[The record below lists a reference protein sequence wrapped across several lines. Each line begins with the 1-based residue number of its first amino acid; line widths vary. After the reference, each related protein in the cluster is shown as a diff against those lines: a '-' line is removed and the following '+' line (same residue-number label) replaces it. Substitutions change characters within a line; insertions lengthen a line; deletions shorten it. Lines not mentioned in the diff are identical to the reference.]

1 MTARETAMT
10 PAARSGLAILLGT
23 FVILAL
29 IALPA
34 LAYQYPLSS
43 IDIRDAFL
51 IGNRNDDLTAALFAK
66 YSRTLP
72 APETGPYV
80 AQIELDT
87 PYLQIA
93 RRATGALNYN
103 SLDAVQEFQ
112 DKPLVFQVHVKFYF
126 TSTYMPLPVTHTE
139 GIPLNAPGYPD
150 FWNDFKVCLIQD
162 KEVRPKSSGGAAIF
176 PMWGADGYGPPPS
189 PIGGR
194 IDVDYDP
201 AKIDTADAMVEV
213 RTPDGQDIEVPF
225 DLSRLQ

>member
-1 MTARETAMT
+1 MRSD
-10 PAARSGLAILLGT
+10 ARSGLAILLGT
-23 FVILAL
+23 FVILML

-43 IDIRDAFL
+43 IDIRDAFF

-72 APETGPYV
+72 APETGAHV
-80 AQIELDT
+80 ARIELDT

-93 RRATGALNYN
+93 RRAKGALNYD

-112 DKPLVFQVHVKFYF
+112 DKPMVFRVHVEFYF
-126 TSTYMPLPVTHTE
+126 TATYMPLPVTHTE
-139 GIPLNAPGYPD
+139 GIPLETPSYPD
-150 FWNDFKVCLIQD
+150 FWNDFKVRLIQD
-162 KEVRPKSSGGAAIF
+162 KEVRPKSTGGAAIF

-194 IDVDYDP
+194 IDVDFDP
-201 AKIDTADAMVEV
+201 AKIDTADATVEV
-213 RTPDGQDIEVPF
+213 LTPDGQDVIAPF

>member
-1 MTARETAMT
+1 MK

-23 FVILAL
+23 FVILML

-51 IGNRNDDLTAALFAK
+51 IGNRNDDLTATLFSK

-72 APETGPYV
+72 APETGAYV
-80 AQIELDT
+80 SEIELDT

-93 RRATGALNYN
+93 RRAKGTLNYD

-112 DKPLVFQVHVKFYF
+112 NQPMVFRVHVKFYF
-126 TSTYMPLPVTHTE
+126 TSTYLPLPVTHTE
-139 GIPLNAPGYPD
+139 GIPIETPSYPD
-150 FWNDFKVCLIQD
+150 FWNDFKVRLIQD
-162 KEVRPKSSGGAAIF
+162 KEVRPKSTAGTAIF

-201 AKIDTADAMVEV
+201 TKIDTADATVEV
-213 RTPDGQDIEVPF
+213 LTPDGQDIQVPF

>member
-1 MTARETAMT
+1 MK
-10 PAARSGLAILLGT
+10 PATRSGLVILLST
-23 FVILAL
+23 FAILAL

-43 IDIRDAFL
+43 IDIRDAFF

-80 AQIELDT
+80 AEIELDT
-87 PYLQIA
+87 PFLQVA
-93 RRATGALNYN
+93 RRAEGAVNYD

-112 DKPLVFQVHVKFYF
+112 NKPMVFRVHVKFYF
-126 TSTYMPLPVTHTE
+126 TSSYMPLPVAHTE
-139 GIPLNAPGYPD
+139 GIPMQTPSYSD
-150 FWNDFKVCLIQD
+150 FWNDFKVRLIQD
-162 KEVRPKSSGGAAIF
+162 KEVRPKSSVGAAIF
-176 PMWGADGYGPPPS
+176 PMWGADGDGPPPS

-201 AKIDTADAMVEV
+201 AKIDTADATVEV
-213 RTPDGQDIEVPF
+213 LTPDGQDIVVPF

>member
-1 MTARETAMT
+1 MK
-10 PAARSGLAILLGT
+10 PAARSGLVILLST
-23 FVILAL
+23 FAILAL
-29 IALPA
+29 ITLPA

-43 IDIRDAFL
+43 IDIRDAFF

-80 AQIELDT
+80 AEIELDT
-87 PYLQIA
+87 PFLQVA
-93 RRATGALNYN
+93 RRAEGAVNYD

-112 DKPLVFQVHVKFYF
+112 SKPMEFRVHVKFYF
-126 TSTYMPLPVTHTE
+126 TSTYMPLPVAHTE
-139 GIPLNAPGYPD
+139 GIPVETPSYQD
-150 FWNDFKVCLIQD
+150 FWNDFKVRLIQD
-162 KEVRPKSSGGAAIF
+162 KEVRPKSTAGAAIF
-176 PMWGADGYGPPPS
+176 PMWGADGDGPPPS

-201 AKIDTADAMVEV
+201 EKIDTADVTVEV
-213 RTPDGQDIEVPF
+213 ITPDGQDIVVPF

>member
-1 MTARETAMT
+1 MKA
-10 PAARSGLAILLGT
+10 AARSGLAILAGT
-23 FVILAL
+23 FLVLTL

-72 APETGPYV
+72 VPETGPYV

-93 RRATGALNYN
+93 RRAKGALNYD

-112 DKPLVFQVHVKFYF
+112 DKPMVFRVHVTFYF

-139 GIPLNAPGYPD
+139 GIPMNTPAYTD
-150 FWNDFKVCLIQD
+150 FWSDFKVRLVQD
-162 KEVRPKSSGGAAIF
+162 KEVRPKSTGGAAIF

-194 IDVDYDP
+194 IDVEYDP
-201 AKIDTADAMVEV
+201 AKVDTADATVEV
-213 RTPDGQDIEVPF
+213 LTPDGQDIEVPF
-225 DLSRLQ
+225 NLSQLQ

>member
-1 MTARETAMT
+1 MK
-10 PAARSGLAILLGT
+10 PATRSGLAALLGT
-23 FVILAL
+23 LVILAL

-43 IDIRDAFL
+43 IDIRDAFF

-80 AQIELDT
+80 AEIDLDT
-87 PYLQIA
+87 PFLQVA
-93 RRATGALNYN
+93 RRAEGAVNYD

-112 DKPLVFQVHVKFYF
+112 SKPMVFRVHVKFYF
-126 TSTYMPLPVTHTE
+126 TSTYMPLPVAHTE
-139 GIPLNAPGYPD
+139 GIPMQTPSYSD
-150 FWNDFKVCLIQD
+150 FWNDFKVRLIQD
-162 KEVRPKSSGGAAIF
+162 KEVRQKSSVGAAIF
-176 PMWGADGYGPPPS
+176 PMWGADGDGPPPS

-201 AKIDTADAMVEV
+201 AKIDTADATVEV
-213 RTPDGQDIEVPF
+213 LTPDGQDIVVPF

>member
-1 MTARETAMT
+1 MSL
-10 PAARSGLAILLGT
+10 AARSGFAILLGT
-23 FVILAL
+23 FVILML

-43 IDIRDAFL
+43 IDFRDAFF

-72 APETGPYV
+72 APETGAHV
-80 AQIELDT
+80 ARIELDT

-93 RRATGALNYN
+93 RRAKGALNYD

-112 DKPLVFQVHVKFYF
+112 DKPMVFRVRVEFYF
-126 TSTYMPLPVTHTE
+126 TATYMPLPVTHTE
-139 GIPLNAPGYPD
+139 GIPLETPSYPD
-150 FWNDFKVCLIQD
+150 FWNDFKVRLIQD
-162 KEVRPKSSGGAAIF
+162 KEVRPKSTGGAAIF

-194 IDVDYDP
+194 IDVDFDP
-201 AKIDTADAMVEV
+201 AKIDTADATVEV
-213 RTPDGQDIEVPF
+213 LTPDGQDVVVPF

>member
-1 MTARETAMT
+1 MRSD
-10 PAARSGLAILLGT
+10 ARSGFAILLGT
-23 FVILAL
+23 FVILML

-43 IDIRDAFL
+43 IDIRDAFF

-72 APETGPYV
+72 APETGAHV

-93 RRATGALNYN
+93 RRAKGALNYD

-112 DKPLVFQVHVKFYF
+112 DKPMVFRVRVEFYF
-126 TSTYMPLPVTHTE
+126 TATYMPLPVTHTE
-139 GIPLNAPGYPD
+139 GIPLETPSYPD
-150 FWNDFKVCLIQD
+150 FWNDFKVRLIQD
-162 KEVRPKSSGGAAIF
+162 KEVRPKSTGGAAIF

-194 IDVDYDP
+194 IDVDFDP
-201 AKIDTADAMVEV
+201 AKIDTADATVEV
-213 RTPDGQDIEVPF
+213 LTPDGQDVVVPF

>member
-1 MTARETAMT
+1 MK
-10 PAARSGLAILLGT
+10 PATRSGLAALLGT
-23 FVILAL
+23 LVILAL

-43 IDIRDAFL
+43 IDIRDAFF

-80 AQIELDT
+80 AEIDLDT
-87 PYLQIA
+87 PFLQVA
-93 RRATGALNYN
+93 RRAEGAVNYD

-112 DKPLVFQVHVKFYF
+112 SKPMVFRVHVKFYF
-126 TSTYMPLPVTHTE
+126 TSTYMPLPVAHTE
-139 GIPLNAPGYPD
+139 GIPMETPSYPD
-150 FWNDFKVCLIQD
+150 FWNDFKVRLIQD
-162 KEVRPKSSGGAAIF
+162 KEVRQKSSVGAAIF
-176 PMWGADGYGPPPS
+176 PMWGADGDGPPPS

-194 IDVDYDP
+194 IDVDYNP
-201 AKIDTADAMVEV
+201 AKIDTADATVEV
-213 RTPDGQDIEVPF
+213 LTPDGQDIVVPF

>member
-1 MTARETAMT
+1 MR
-10 PAARSGLAILLGT
+10 PAARSGLAILPGT

-93 RRATGALNYN
+93 RRAKGALNYD

-112 DKPLVFQVHVKFYF
+112 DKTMVFRVHVKFYF
-126 TSTYMPLPVTHTE
+126 TSTYMPVPLTHTE
-139 GIPLNAPGYPD
+139 GIPLNPPAYGD
-150 FWNDFKVCLIQD
+150 FWNDFKVRLIQD
-162 KEVRPKSSGGAAIF
+162 KEVHPKSSGGAAIF
-176 PMWGADGYGPPPS
+176 PMWGADGYGPPPA

-201 AKIDTADAMVEV
+201 AKIDTADATVEV
-213 RTPDGQDIEVPF
+213 VTPDGQDIVVPF

>member
-1 MTARETAMT
+1 MK
-10 PAARSGLAILLGT
+10 PATRSGLAILLGT
-23 FVILAL
+23 FLILTL
-29 IALPA
+29 ITLPA

-66 YSRTLP
+66 YSRTLA

-93 RRATGALNYN
+93 RRAKGAVNYD

-112 DKPLVFQVHVKFYF
+112 DKPMVFRVHVKFYF
-126 TSTYMPLPVTHTE
+126 TSTYAPVPLTHTE
-139 GIPLNAPGYPD
+139 GIPLNTPAYGD
-150 FWNDFKVCLIQD
+150 FWSDFKVRLIQD
-162 KEVRPKSSGGAAIF
+162 KDVRPKSSSGAAIF
-176 PMWGADGYGPPPS
+176 PMWGADGYGPPPA

-201 AKIDTADAMVEV
+201 AKIDTADATVEV
-213 RTPDGQDIEVPF
+213 LTPDGQDIVVPF

>member
-1 MTARETAMT
+1 MK
-10 PAARSGLAILLGT
+10 PATRSGLAALLGT
-23 FVILAL
+23 LVILAL

-43 IDIRDAFL
+43 IDIRDAFF

-80 AQIELDT
+80 AEIELDT
-87 PYLQIA
+87 PFLQVA
-93 RRATGALNYN
+93 RRAEGAVNYD

-112 DKPLVFQVHVKFYF
+112 NKPMVFRVHVKFYF
-126 TSTYMPLPVTHTE
+126 TSSYMPLPVAHTE
-139 GIPLNAPGYPD
+139 GIPMQTPSYSD
-150 FWNDFKVCLIQD
+150 FWNDFKVRLIQD
-162 KEVRPKSSGGAAIF
+162 KEVRPKSSVGAAIF
-176 PMWGADGYGPPPS
+176 PMWGADGDGPPPS

-201 AKIDTADAMVEV
+201 AKIDTADATVEV
-213 RTPDGQDIEVPF
+213 LTPDGQDIVVPF

>member
-1 MTARETAMT
+1 MRSD
-10 PAARSGLAILLGT
+10 ARSGLPILLGT
-23 FVILAL
+23 FVILML

-43 IDIRDAFL
+43 IDIRDAFF

-72 APETGPYV
+72 APETGAHV
-80 AQIELDT
+80 ARIELDT

-93 RRATGALNYN
+93 RRAKGALNYD

-112 DKPLVFQVHVKFYF
+112 DKPMVFRVHVEFYF
-126 TSTYMPLPVTHTE
+126 TATYMPLPVTHTE
-139 GIPLNAPGYPD
+139 GIPLETPSYPD
-150 FWNDFKVCLIQD
+150 FWNDFKVRLIQD
-162 KEVRPKSSGGAAIF
+162 KEVRPKSTGGAAIF

-194 IDVDYDP
+194 IDVDFDP
-201 AKIDTADAMVEV
+201 AKIDTADATVEV
-213 RTPDGQDIEVPF
+213 LTPDGQDVVVPF

>member
-1 MTARETAMT
+1 MK
-10 PAARSGLAILLGT
+10 PAARSGLVVLFAT
-23 FVILAL
+23 FVIVLM

-51 IGNRNDDLTAALFAK
+51 IGNRNDDLTAALFSK

-72 APETGPYV
+72 APATGPYV

-93 RRATGALNYN
+93 RRAKGALNYD

-112 DKPLVFQVHVKFYF
+112 DKPMVFRVHVKFYF
-126 TSTYMPLPVTHTE
+126 TSTYMPVPLTLTE
-139 GIPLNAPGYPD
+139 GIPLNTPAYPD
-150 FWNDFKVCLIQD
+150 FWNDFKVRLIQD
-162 KEVRPKSSGGAAIF
+162 NEVRPKSSGGAAIF
-176 PMWGADGYGPPPS
+176 PMWGADGYGPPPA

-201 AKIDTADAMVEV
+201 AKIDTADATVEV
-213 RTPDGQDIEVPF
+213 LTPDGQDIVVPF
-225 DLSRLQ
+225 ELSRLQ

>member
-1 MTARETAMT
+1 MK
-10 PAARSGLAILLGT
+10 PAARSGLVILLAT

-34 LAYQYPLSS
+34 QAYQYPLSS

-51 IGNRNDDLTAALFAK
+51 IGNRNDDLTAALFDK

-87 PYLQIA
+87 PYLQVA
-93 RRATGALNYN
+93 RRAKGAMNYD

-112 DKPLVFQVHVKFYF
+112 DKPMVFRVHVKFYF
-126 TSTYMPLPVTHTE
+126 TATYLPVPVTHTE
-139 GIPLNAPGYPD
+139 GIPLNTPAYGD
-150 FWNDFKVCLIQD
+150 FWRDFKVRLIQD

-176 PMWGADGYGPPPS
+176 PMWGADGYGPPPA

-201 AKIDTADAMVEV
+201 AKIDTADATVEV
-213 RTPDGQDIEVPF
+213 ITPDGQDIEVPF

>member
-1 MTARETAMT
+1 MK
-10 PAARSGLAILLGT
+10 PAARSGLVILLST
-23 FVILAL
+23 FAIVAL

-43 IDIRDAFL
+43 TDIRDAFF
-51 IGNRNDDLTAALFAK
+51 IGNRNDDLTAALFSK

-80 AQIELDT
+80 AEIDLDT
-87 PYLQIA
+87 PFLQVA
-93 RRATGALNYN
+93 RRAEGAVNYD

-112 DKPLVFQVHVKFYF
+112 NRPMVFRVHVKFYF
-126 TSTYMPLPVTHTE
+126 TSTYMPLPVAHTE
-139 GIPLNAPGYPD
+139 GIPLETPSYTD
-150 FWNDFKVCLIQD
+150 FWNDFKVRLIQD
-162 KEVRPKSSGGAAIF
+162 EEVRPKSTVGAAIF
-176 PMWGADGYGPPPS
+176 PMWGADGDGPPPS

-201 AKIDTADAMVEV
+201 AKIDTADATVEV
-213 RTPDGQDIEVPF
+213 ITPDGQDIVVPF

>member
-1 MTARETAMT
+1 MSL
-10 PAARSGLAILLGT
+10 AARSGFAILLGT
-23 FVILAL
+23 FVILML

-43 IDIRDAFL
+43 IDIRDAFF

-72 APETGPYV
+72 APETGAHV

-93 RRATGALNYN
+93 RRAKGALNYD

-112 DKPLVFQVHVKFYF
+112 DKPMVFRVRVEFYF
-126 TSTYMPLPVTHTE
+126 TATYMPLPVTHTE
-139 GIPLNAPGYPD
+139 GIPLETPSYPD
-150 FWNDFKVCLIQD
+150 FWNDFKVRLIQD
-162 KEVRPKSSGGAAIF
+162 KEVRPKSTGGAAIF

-194 IDVDYDP
+194 IDVDFDP
-201 AKIDTADAMVEV
+201 TKIDTADATVEV
-213 RTPDGQDIEVPF
+213 LTPDGQDVVVPF

>member
-1 MTARETAMT
+1 MSL
-10 PAARSGLAILLGT
+10 AARSGFAILLGT
-23 FVILAL
+23 FVILML

-43 IDIRDAFL
+43 IDIRDAFF

-72 APETGPYV
+72 APETGAHV
-80 AQIELDT
+80 ARIELDT

-93 RRATGALNYN
+93 RRAKGALNYD

-112 DKPLVFQVHVKFYF
+112 DKPMVFRVHVEFYF
-126 TSTYMPLPVTHTE
+126 TATYMPLPVTHTE
-139 GIPLNAPGYPD
+139 GIPLETPSYPD
-150 FWNDFKVCLIQD
+150 FWNDFKVRLIQD
-162 KEVRPKSSGGAAIF
+162 KEVRPKSTGGAAIF

-194 IDVDYDP
+194 IDVDFDP
-201 AKIDTADAMVEV
+201 AKIDTADATVEV
-213 RTPDGQDIEVPF
+213 LTPDGQDVIAPF

>member
-1 MTARETAMT
+1 MKR
-10 PAARSGLAILLGT
+10 AAGSSLVILFGRS
-23 FVILAL
+23 VILAL

-93 RRATGALNYN
+93 RRAKGALNYD

-112 DKPLVFQVHVKFYF
+112 DKPMLFRVHVKFYF
-126 TSTYMPLPVTHTE
+126 TSTYAPAPLTHTE
-139 GIPLNAPGYPD
+139 GIPLNAPAYGD
-150 FWNDFKVCLIQD
+150 FWNDFKVRLIQD
-162 KEVRPKSSGGAAIF
+162 KEVRPKSSAGAAIF
-176 PMWGADGYGPPPS
+176 PMWGADGYGPPPA

-201 AKIDTADAMVEV
+201 AKIDTADATVEV
-213 RTPDGQDIEVPF
+213 LTPDGQDIVVPF

>member
-1 MTARETAMT
+1 MK
-10 PAARSGLAILLGT
+10 PAARSGLVVPFGM
-23 FVILAL
+23 FVIVLM

-51 IGNRNDDLTAALFAK
+51 IGNRNDDLTAALFSK

-72 APETGPYV
+72 APETGAYV

-93 RRATGALNYN
+93 RRAKGALNYD

-112 DKPLVFQVHVKFYF
+112 DKPMVFRVHVKFYF
-126 TSTYMPLPVTHTE
+126 TSTYMPVPVTHTE
-139 GIPLNAPGYPD
+139 GIPLNTPGYPG
-150 FWNDFKVCLIQD
+150 FWNDFKVRLIQD
-162 KEVRPKSSGGAAIF
+162 KEVRPKSTEGAAIF

-201 AKIDTADAMVEV
+201 EKIDTADATVEV
-213 RTPDGQDIEVPF
+213 ITPDGQDILVPF
-225 DLSRLQ
+225 NLSQLQ

>member
-1 MTARETAMT
+1 MRSD
-10 PAARSGLAILLGT
+10 ARSGLAILLGT
-23 FVILAL
+23 FVILML

-43 IDIRDAFL
+43 IDIRDAFF

-72 APETGPYV
+72 APETGAHV
-80 AQIELDT
+80 ARIELDT

-93 RRATGALNYN
+93 RRAKGALNYD

-112 DKPLVFQVHVKFYF
+112 DKPMVFRVRVEFYF
-126 TSTYMPLPVTHTE
+126 TATYMPLPVTHTE
-139 GIPLNAPGYPD
+139 GIPLETPSYPD
-150 FWNDFKVCLIQD
+150 FWNDFKVRLIQD
-162 KEVRPKSSGGAAIF
+162 KEVRPKSTGGAAIF

-194 IDVDYDP
+194 IDVDFDP
-201 AKIDTADAMVEV
+201 AKIDTADATVEV
-213 RTPDGQDIEVPF
+213 LTPDGQDVIAPF

>member
-1 MTARETAMT
+1 VK
-10 PAARSGLAILLGT
+10 PATRSGLALVLGT

-29 IALPA
+29 VALPA

-93 RRATGALNYN
+93 RRAKGALNYD

-112 DKPLVFQVHVKFYF
+112 DKPMVFRVHVKFYF
-126 TSTYMPLPVTHTE
+126 TSTYMPVPLTHTE
-139 GIPLNAPGYPD
+139 GIPLNTPAYGD
-150 FWNDFKVCLIQD
+150 FWNDFKVRLIQD
-162 KEVRPKSSGGAAIF
+162 KEVHSKSFGGAAIF
-176 PMWGADGYGPPPS
+176 PMWGADGYGPPPA

-201 AKIDTADAMVEV
+201 AKIDTADATVEV
-213 RTPDGQDIEVPF
+213 ITPDGQDIEVPF
-225 DLSRLQ
+225 DLSQLQ

>member
-1 MTARETAMT
+1 MKR
-10 PAARSGLAILLGT
+10 AAGSGLVILFGT
-23 FVILAL
+23 SVILAL

-43 IDIRDAFL
+43 IDIRDAFF

-80 AQIELDT
+80 AEIELDT

-93 RRATGALNYN
+93 RRAKGALNYD

-112 DKPLVFQVHVKFYF
+112 DKPMLFRVHVKFYF
-126 TSTYMPLPVTHTE
+126 TSTYVPVPLTHTE
-139 GIPLNAPGYPD
+139 GIPLNAPAYGD
-150 FWNDFKVCLIQD
+150 FWNDFKVRLIQD
-162 KEVRPKSSGGAAIF
+162 KEVRPKSSAGAAIF
-176 PMWGADGYGPPPS
+176 PMWGADGYGPPPA

-201 AKIDTADAMVEV
+201 AKIDTADATVEV
-213 RTPDGQDIEVPF
+213 LTPDGQDIVVPF

>member
-1 MTARETAMT
+1 MSL
-10 PAARSGLAILLGT
+10 AARSGFAILLGT
-23 FVILAL
+23 FVILML

-43 IDIRDAFL
+43 IDIRDAFF

-72 APETGPYV
+72 APETGAHV

-93 RRATGALNYN
+93 RRAKGALNYD

-112 DKPLVFQVHVKFYF
+112 DKPMVFRVRVEFYF
-126 TSTYMPLPVTHTE
+126 TATYMPLPVTHTE
-139 GIPLNAPGYPD
+139 GIPVETPSYPD
-150 FWNDFKVCLIQD
+150 FWNDFKVRLIQD
-162 KEVRPKSSGGAAIF
+162 KEVRPKSTGGAAIF

-194 IDVDYDP
+194 IDVDFDP
-201 AKIDTADAMVEV
+201 AKIDTADATVEV
-213 RTPDGQDIEVPF
+213 LTPDGQDVVVPF

>member
-1 MTARETAMT
+1 MK

-23 FVILAL
+23 FVILML

-51 IGNRNDDLTAALFAK
+51 IGNRNDDLTVALLSK

-93 RRATGALNYN
+93 RRANGALNYD

-112 DKPLVFQVHVKFYF
+112 DKPMVFQVHVKFYF
-126 TSTYMPLPVTHTE
+126 TSTYMPLPVTPTE
-139 GIPLNAPGYPD
+139 GIPLNTPGYPD
-150 FWNDFKVCLIQD
+150 FWNDFKVRLMQD
-162 KEVRPKSSGGAAIF
+162 KEVRPKSSAGAALF
-176 PMWGADGYGPPPS
+176 PLWGSDGNGPPPS

-194 IDVDYDP
+194 IDMEYDP
-201 AKIDTADAMVEV
+201 EKIDTADATVEV
-213 RTPDGQDIEVPF
+213 ITPDGQDIIVPF
-225 DLSRLQ
+225 ELSRLQ

>member
-1 MTARETAMT
+1 MK
-10 PAARSGLAILLGT
+10 PAARSGFVILLGT
-23 FVILAL
+23 FATLML

-51 IGNRNDDLTAALFAK
+51 IGNRNDDLTAALFSK

-87 PYLQIA
+87 PYLQVA
-93 RRATGALNYN
+93 RRAKGALNYD
-103 SLDAVQEFQ
+103 SLDAVQEFR
-112 DKPLVFQVHVKFYF
+112 DKPMVFQVHVKFYF
-126 TSTYMPLPVTHTE
+126 TSTYMPVPDTHTE
-139 GIPLNAPGYPD
+139 GIPLNTPAYGD
-150 FWNDFKVCLIQD
+150 FWSDFKVRLIQD
-162 KEVRPKSSGGAAIF
+162 KEVRPKSTAGAAIF
-176 PMWGADGYGPPPS
+176 PLWGSDGNGPPPS

-201 AKIDTADAMVEV
+201 AKIDTADATVEV
-213 RTPDGQDIEVPF
+213 ITPDGQDIVVPF
-225 DLSRLQ
+225 NLSQLQ

>member
-1 MTARETAMT
+1 MR
-10 PAARSGLAILLGT
+10 PAARSGLAILPGVFIAFT
-23 FVILAL
+23 L

-87 PYLQIA
+87 PYLQVA
-93 RRATGALNYN
+93 RRAKGALNYD

-112 DKPLVFQVHVKFYF
+112 DKPMVFRVHVIFYF
-126 TSTYMPLPVTHTE
+126 TSIYMPLPATQTD
-139 GIPLNAPGYPD
+139 GISLNTPGYPD
-150 FWNDFKVCLIQD
+150 FWNDFKVRLIQD
-162 KEVRPKSSGGAAIF
+162 KEVRPKSTRGGAIF
-176 PMWGADGYGPPPS
+176 PMWGADGNGPPPS
-189 PIGGR
+189 PMGGW
-194 IDVDYDP
+194 IDMEYDP
-201 AKIDTADAMVEV
+201 EKIDTADATVEV
-213 RTPDGQDIEVPF
+213 ITPDGQDIVVPF
-225 DLSRLQ
+225 DLSQLQ

>member
-1 MTARETAMT
+1 MK
-10 PAARSGLAILLGT
+10 PAVRSGLAILLGT
-23 FVILAL
+23 FVTLTL

-93 RRATGALNYN
+93 RRAKGALNYD
-103 SLDAVQEFQ
+103 SLDAVQAPYYARPAGSPDEARAPCYAQ
-112 DKPLVFQVHVKFYF
+112 PAD
-126 TSTYMPLPVTHTE
+126 LPDAV
-139 GIPLNAPGYPD
+139 PQRCFLS
-150 FWNDFKVCLIQD
+150 L
-162 KEVRPKSSGGAAIF
+162 
-176 PMWGADGYGPPPS
+176 
-189 PIGGR
+189 
-194 IDVDYDP
+194 
-201 AKIDTADAMVEV
+201 ADAAHCFPDAHSHSECSAAV
-213 RTPDGQDIEVPF
+213 RC
-225 DLSRLQ
+225 SRSRAAHSPGEAESPPYLPERSLPRPLQHREKLRAWALLQ